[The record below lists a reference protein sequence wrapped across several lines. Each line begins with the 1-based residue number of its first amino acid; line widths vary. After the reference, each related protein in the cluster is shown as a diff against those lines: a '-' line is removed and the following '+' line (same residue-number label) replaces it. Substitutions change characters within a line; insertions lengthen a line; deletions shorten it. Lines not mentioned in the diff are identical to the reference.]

1 MAGITGWTGGPVAE
15 AVGLA
20 SDLELVSGV
29 SRKAT
34 GRTTAEV
41 VGRNG
46 VGGHVFATVGE
57 ALDATQT
64 DVLVEFT
71 SAETALANV
80 LNAIRR
86 RVHVVNGSSGLTAEH
101 YATIERLAVE
111 AGVGVVAMANASIM
125 AALLQ
130 RFATLAAEH
139 LEAWE
144 IIDYASA
151 GKIDVPSG
159 TATQLAERLGEVR
172 RPSVSTPT
180 DQLIGPRE
188 ARGAAVAGTQVH
200 PMRLPSYSVSTEVVF
215 GQTGE
220 RLILRHEA
228 GESAAP
234 YVGGTLTAI
243 RAVVNR
249 VGLVRGLDTL
259 LFA

>member
-29 SRKAT
+29 SRKAA

-46 VGGHVFATVGE
+46 AGGYVFATVGE

-71 SAETALANV
+71 SAEMARANV
-80 LNAIRR
+80 LDAIGR
-86 RVHVVNGSSGLTAEH
+86 RVHVVNGSSGLTADD
-101 YATIERLAVE
+101 YSMIERLAVQ

-130 RFATLAAEH
+130 RFATLAAAH
-139 LEAWE
+139 MEAWE

-172 RPSVSTPT
+172 RPNAPMPT

-188 ARGAAVAGTQVH
+188 ARGTAVAGTQVH
-200 PMRLPSYSVSTEVVF
+200 SIRLPSYSVSTEVVF
-215 GQTGE
+215 GQAGE

-243 RAVVNR
+243 RAVVSR
-249 VGLVRGLDTL
+249 LGLVRDLHTL